1 MSGGLGCCGV
11 FTSESM
17 CPQIPRLLSRS
28 VQVGATAR
36 PGFGSVWTLGMRQ
49 TKPPDLS
56 NSSALETGLNAYA
69 TNPVLS
75 PTYNPALLARAPELA
90 SDIKFLLARLPASV
104 ATVSAPP
111 ISSLAEPLPPFPL
124 PPLLQDVFTTTPPA
138 LAVYLDRLRDLSA
151 SQDSAPR
158 LLAHAYVR
166 YLGDLSGGQI
176 IGARLR
182 KAYGLDGL
190 DGRRFYYFDLDHDL
204 TAAETGEE
212 TVGERKKK
220 LHAVKGWYRDG
231 MDAGVPDDKELKGES
246 GERRTGDVSIDRS
259 SLPRWTGG
267 AWKPSDRCRWALLQ
281 EWHDVCSQPQRGGVR
296 CCRPACLHHVRAMP
310 PRHGD
315 LGTDLISSTSL
326 ATSFPSQLSLQ
337 IPRART
343 LSLLP
348 SIVLSFAN

>member
-1 MSGGLGCCGV
+1 MAWAAVACLRVSRRR
-11 FTSESM
+11 
-17 CPQIPRLLSRS
+17 PQIPRLLSRS
-28 VQVGATAR
+28 VQVGVTAR

-56 NSSALETGLNAYA
+56 NSSSLETGLNAYA

-104 ATVSAPP
+104 TTVSAPP
-111 ISSLAEPLPPFPL
+111 PTSLAEPLPPFPL
-124 PPLLQDVFTTTPPA
+124 PPFLQDVFTTTPPV
-138 LAVYLDRLRDLSA
+138 LAVYLDRLRGLSA

-231 MDAGVPDDKELKGES
+231 MDAGVPEDKELKGES
-246 GERRTGDVSIDRS
+246 GELRAGDVSIGRS
-259 SLPRWTGG
+259 VLPRWTGG
-267 AWKPSDRCRWALLQ
+267 AWKPSDRLALGASSGVARCVL
-281 EWHDVCSQPQRGGVR
+281 SATARRRSMLSIRLSPQRPGH
-296 CCRPACLHHVRAMP
+296 ASS
-310 PRHGD
+310 PRRSGHWPD
-315 LGTDLISSTSL
+315 LFHQPCYTI
-326 ATSFPSQLSLQ
+326 PSPLYQQL
-337 IPRART
+337 PRALT